1 MTPLYGVRMDGWLGA
16 GLGPSRSRPGKR
28 LDLDRDAHGFV
39 PSFLVAAKTRG
50 FLQSVTITPSILCM
64 PKSGVT
70 NPRGESSLRY
80 GTVRCI
86 LSTEEKRQINS
97 PHAGWPVLFVV
108 MFVVWSGP
116 LHVPGGS
123 HVGELPV
130 RWLWNPG
137 ERRGNPRWMSSQIG
151 GRCNIGIR
159 GAQCAPS
166 WVCVDPLTALTA
178 RYRVEEWSTHFEASC
193 HPVYTCFLSSP
204 PNTCHTPTCHTAGS
218 KKTELPGDR
227 IVGDLIE
234 LFPPRIELLANSSK
248 TIKKRKLCRQGADC
262 CKRF

>member
-1 MTPLYGVRMDGWLGA
+1 MFLA
-16 GLGPSRSRPGKR
+16 
-28 LDLDRDAHGFV
+28 
-39 PSFLVAAKTRG
+39 SFLWRPKPG
-50 FLQSVTITPSILCM
+50 VTITPEVSHLW
-64 PKSGVT
+64 
-70 NPRGESSLRY
+70 Y
-80 GTVRCI
+80 
-86 LSTEEKRQINS
+86 RQIKF

-137 ERRGNPRWMSSQIG
+137 ERRGNPRWMSSQFG

-178 RYRVEEWSTHFEASC
+178 RCRVEEWRTHFESFHVTQSTPAFFPRHQTPVTPPHATPRAQRKQSC
-193 HPVYTCFLSSP
+193 RGT
-204 PNTCHTPTCHTAGS
+204 
-218 KKTELPGDR
+218 
-227 IVGDLIE
+227 
-234 LFPPRIELLANSSK
+234 ELLA
-248 TIKKRKLCRQGADC
+248 I
-262 CKRF
+262 

>member
-50 FLQSVTITPSILCM
+50 FLQSVTITPSILCR

-70 NPRGESSLRY
+70 NHRGESSLRY

-86 LSTEEKRQINS
+86 LSTEEKRQLNS
-97 PHAGWPVLFVV
+97 PHAGWPGLFVV

-137 ERRGNPRWMSSQIG
+137 ERRGNTSTLDELPVWWALQHW
-151 GRCNIGIR
+151 NTR
-159 GAQCAPS
+159 GAMRSQLG
-166 WVCVDPLTALTA
+166 VCGSLDGTDGPL
-178 RYRVEEWSTHFEASC
+178 
-193 HPVYTCFLSSP
+193 
-204 PNTCHTPTCHTAGS
+204 
-218 KKTELPGDR
+218 
-227 IVGDLIE
+227 
-234 LFPPRIELLANSSK
+234 
-248 TIKKRKLCRQGADC
+248 
-262 CKRF
+262 